1 MRHLF
6 RGPAPKC
13 LSTFKHGTHNWEAV
27 DSTQKAEIWQCVDS
41 MQGLRCAYCEAGID
55 HQDRHIEHFVQKGRD
70 PTKTFAW
77 SNLFGSCNRDD
88 SCGRFKD
95 GNGRPYRDQ
104 DLIKPDAEDPET
116 YLVFE
121 PHGSVRP
128 RSGLTAA
135 DTIKASETIRIFNL
149 DGILKAI
156 RRVEVIGYL
165 QTAEEIAEFFAID
178 PALGQQCLDQEMQAT
193 ARLPFATAIKHVLT
207 RQD

>member
-1 MRHLF
+1 MRRLF
-6 RGPAPKC
+6 RGPAPHC
-13 LSTFKHGTHNWEAV
+13 LSNFKHGTHNWDDV
-27 DSTQKAEIWQCVDS
+27 DSTQKAQIWQCLDV

-55 HQDRHIEHFVQKGRD
+55 HRDRHIEHFVQKGRD
-70 PTKTFAW
+70 QTKTFAW

-104 DLIKPDAEDPET
+104 DLIKPDAEDPEA

-121 PHGSVRP
+121 PHGAVRP
-128 RSGLTAA
+128 RKGLAQA
-135 DTIKASETIRIFNL
+135 DAVKASETIRIFNL
-149 DGILKAI
+149 DGVLKAI

-178 PALGQQCLDQEMQAT
+178 PVLGQQCLDQELQAT
-193 ARLPFATAIKHVLT
+193 AHLPFATAIKHVLT